1 MSSGSFATAINCMD
15 GRTQLPV
22 TGWMKSECGVDY
34 VDTIT
39 EPGPVRILVAAT
51 DAAGLES
58 IRRRLGISVEKH
70 GSRRVAIV
78 AHTDCA
84 GNAVDKRTQLAQLRS
99 AAATVLSWGLGV
111 QVDLLWLGDDWRVER
126 VG

>member
-1 MSSGSFATAINCMD
+1 MSQGKFAAAINCMD

-22 TGWMKSECGVDY
+22 IDWVKQEYGVDY

-39 EPGPVRILVAAT
+39 EPGPVRVLA
-51 DAAGLES
+51 AAGDTPQLQS
-58 IRRRLGISVEKH
+58 IRHRLGISVKKH
-70 GSRRVAIV
+70 GSHRVVIV
-78 AHTDCA
+78 AHADCA
-84 GNAVDKRTQLAQLRS
+84 GNPVDRETQTHQLRS

-111 QVDLLWLGDDWRVER
+111 QVAILLVGDNWQVEL